1 VAAYCNYRP
10 IEWCV
15 GAVVLLC
22 SVLPAGSDHRLDA
35 EDVLEISVAGVP
47 ELKQRVTV
55 GADGTISFPLL
66 GVVTVAGLLPSEA
79 RSKIQSNLATKI
91 FRQRAADGRE
101 TVVVIEV
108 DQVTVSVA
116 QFRPVFVNGDVSK
129 SGQVPYHAAMTV
141 REAVALAGGYEI
153 MRFRMTNNP
162 FLESADLRSEYEAKW
177 AEYIREQARV
187 WRLRAELGDDGNERL
202 QAEGPISRSTISEIV
217 RLEHEQLEVRQADH
231 EREKA
236 FIERTLRLAS
246 SQVAGLSEQQANE
259 EQGLQTDI
267 QELKK
272 VTELYGKGSLPSPRV
287 TDARRAVLLSAT
299 RKLQTAAQ
307 LMHIERQRED
317 LSRQLQRL
325 DDQRKIN
332 VLKELQDA
340 QVKLNEIRSRLQS
353 VTEKLYY
360 TGIVKSQ
367 LVRGKG
373 GKPEIVVIRKVG
385 QTRERLDADEDFELQ
400 PGDFVEIALHEPLA
414 GAPAP

>member
-1 VAAYCNYRP
+1 
-10 IEWCV
+10 
-15 GAVVLLC
+15 
-22 SVLPAGSDHRLDA
+22 
-35 EDVLEISVAGVP
+35 
-47 ELKQRVTV
+47 
-55 GADGTISFPLL
+55 
-66 GVVTVAGLLPSEA
+66 
-79 RSKIQSNLATKI
+79 
-91 FRQRAADGRE
+91 
-101 TVVVIEV
+101 
-108 DQVTVSVA
+108 
-116 QFRPVFVNGDVSK
+116 
-129 SGQVPYHAAMTV
+129 
-141 REAVALAGGYEI
+141 
-153 MRFRMTNNP
+153 
-162 FLESADLRSEYEAKW
+162 LRSEYEAKW

-187 WRLRAELGDDGNERL
+187 WRLRAELGNDSNVRL
-202 QAEGPISRSTISEIV
+202 QAEGPIARSTISEIV
-217 RLEHEQLEVRQADH
+217 RLEHEQLETRQVDH
-231 EREKA
+231 KREKA

-246 SQVAGLSEQQANE
+246 SQVAGLSEQQAQE

-307 LMHIERQRED
+307 LMLIERQRED
-317 LSRQLQRL
+317 LSRQLERL
-325 DDQRKIN
+325 DDQRRIS
-332 VLKELQDA
+332 VLGELQDA

-353 VTEKLYY
+353 VTEKLHY

-385 QTRERLDADEDFELQ
+385 QTRERLDVDEDFELQ